1 MTFMEV
7 KGHQRSNGVNCVLW
21 LPYLGHKTR
30 CKLRMMIFM
39 EVKGHQRSN
48 GVNVYGYYILSKEA
62 MMQAE
67 NDDDLNGGQRSSKVK
82 WGKICAMVTIFGQK
96 KCRCK
101 LRISGVSWGVHSVRL
116 HPGVSKR
123 GAKKEGRKRKKQ
135 GKGEK
140 KGKEKG
146 RQRRREGKGKKICKR
161 KGKEGRNQK
170 KIGYKKKNTRVVT
183 RE

>member
-1 MTFMEV
+1 MKDVCISAIIT
-7 KGHQRSNGVNCVLW
+7 C
-21 LPYLGHKTR
+21 
-30 CKLRMMIFM
+30 
-39 EVKGHQRSN
+39 
-48 GVNVYGYYILSKEA
+48 
-62 MMQAE
+62 
-67 NDDDLNGGQRSSKVK
+67 
-82 WGKICAMVTIFGQK
+82 
-96 KCRCK
+96 
-101 LRISGVSWGVHSVRL
+101 SGVSWGVHSVHL
-116 HPGVSKR
+116 HPGGSKR

-170 KIGYKKKNTRVVT
+170 KIGYKKKNTLVAT

>member
-1 MTFMEV
+1 MP
-7 KGHQRSNGVNCVLW
+7 KINIQWR
-21 LPYLGHKTR
+21 
-30 CKLRMMIFM
+30 
-39 EVKGHQRSN
+39 
-48 GVNVYGYYILSKEA
+48 IL
-62 MMQAE
+62 
-67 NDDDLNGGQRSSKVK
+67 
-82 WGKICAMVTIFGQK
+82 
-96 KCRCK
+96 
-101 LRISGVSWGVHSVRL
+101 GVHTVRL
-116 HPGVSKR
+116 HPGGSKR

-135 GKGEK
+135 GKGEKK